1 MRQIIKSE
9 VLKLLYNKKN
19 IVCLI
24 LIVIVTFGICLYY
37 QNMDHNYDEQQMNEY
52 IMIEKYADS
61 QITSLYDQK
70 NFFKANGTLSDEAN
84 AALEKDIQFWQNNQ
98 LYAIQ
103 LRNYF
108 KNRESMDDK
117 AYMKLQMEYNH
128 YTLNGLKQGYEM
140 NVNEKDIQIINEQN
154 DIFTYLMQHD
164 IALLHSPYTMNVTNF
179 LTRIFDNHM
188 ILIYLLIT
196 MIMMSDTFAGEFE
209 SSCYK
214 WIFSAPVSR
223 IGMLM
228 MKLLF
233 VLIFALLSILLSIG
247 LISIY
252 AMLTHGFGNF
262 QYPIWISHDEIISSQ
277 SYMINSFVL
286 HLNYLVC
293 MLTISAF
300 LALFM
305 KSYANLYLCMGVI
318 LLIVYYAPSLLGTNN
333 ILSSIPLFYANG
345 FAILHKQVMI
355 STLQANISCIGV
367 DVIVIGAMMAY
378 LRKLDL

>member
-1 MRQIIKSE
+1 MKQIIKSE
-9 VLKLLYNKKN
+9 VLKLFYNKKN
-19 IVCLI
+19 IICLI

-37 QNMDHNYDEQQMNEY
+37 QNLDQNYDEQQMNEY

-61 QITSLYDQK
+61 QITSLYEQK
-70 NFFKANGTLSDEAN
+70 DYLKANGTLNDEIT
-84 AALEKDIQFWQNNQ
+84 AALEKDIQFWQKNQ

-103 LRNYF
+103 LKNYF
-108 KNRESMDDK
+108 KNRESMDD
-117 AYMKLQMEYNH
+117 ASYMKLQMEYNDD
-128 YTLNGLKQGYEM
+128 TLNGLKQGYEM
-140 NVNEKDIQIINEQN
+140 NVNEKDIQMLNEQN
-154 DIFTYLMQHD
+154 DMFTYLIQHD
-164 IALLHSPYTMNVTNF
+164 IPLLHSPYTMNVTNF
-179 LTRIFDNHM
+179 LTRVFDNHM
-188 ILIYLLIT
+188 ILVYLLIT

-223 IGMLM
+223 IGMLV

-233 VLIFALLSILLSIG
+233 VLIFALLSIVLSIG

-252 AMLTHGFGNF
+252 TMFTHGFGNML
-262 QYPIWISHDEIISSQ
+262 YPVWISHEEIISSMSYNIQ
-277 SYMINSFVL
+277 SFLI

-318 LLIVYYAPSLLGTNN
+318 LLIVYYAPSLLGTSN

-345 FAILHKQVMI
+345 FAILHKQVLI
-355 STLQANISCIGV
+355 STLQANISCIVV
-367 DVIVIGAMMAY
+367 DVIVMGGMMAY
-378 LRKLDL
+378 IRKLDL

>member
-1 MRQIIKSE
+1 MRQIIRSE
-9 VLKLLYNKKN
+9 LLKLFYNKKN
-19 IVCLI
+19 IVCLMLI
-24 LIVIVTFGICLYY
+24 LIVTFGICLYY
-37 QNMDHNYDEQQMNEY
+37 QNMDQNYDEQQMNEY

-61 QITSLYDQK
+61 QITSLYEQK
-70 NFFKANGTLSDEAN
+70 NFLKANGTLNDEAN
-84 AALEKDIQFWQNNQ
+84 DALEKDIQFWQNNQ

-117 AYMKLQMEYNH
+117 AYMKLQMKYNH
-128 YTLNGLKQGYEM
+128 NTLNGLKKGYEM
-140 NVNEKDIQIINEQN
+140 NVNEKDIQMINEQN
-154 DIFTYLMQHD
+154 DVFTYLMQHD
-164 IALLHSPYTMNVTNF
+164 ISLLHSPYTMNVTNF

-252 AMLTHGFGNF
+252 AMLTHGFGNI
-262 QYPIWISHDEIISSQ
+262 QYPVWISHEEIISSQ
-277 SYMINSFVL
+277 SYMMNSFVL

-305 KSYANLYLCMGVI
+305 KSYANLYLCIGVI
-318 LLIVYYAPSLLGTNN
+318 LLIVYYAPSLLGTSN

-345 FAILHKQVMI
+345 FAILHKQVLI

-378 LRKLDL
+378 IRKLDL

>member
-1 MRQIIKSE
+1 MKQIIKSE
-9 VLKLLYNKKN
+9 VLKLFYNKKN
-19 IVCLI
+19 IVCLM

-37 QNMDHNYDEQQMNEY
+37 QNLDHNYDEQQTNEY

-61 QITSLYDQK
+61 QITSLYEQK
-70 NFFKANGTLSDEAN
+70 DFLKANRTLSDEAN
-84 AALEKDIQFWQNNQ
+84 AALEKDIQFWQKNQ

-103 LRNYF
+103 LKNYF
-108 KNRESMDDK
+108 KNRESMDD
-117 AYMKLQMEYNH
+117 ASYMILQMEYNH
-128 YTLNGLKQGYEM
+128 DTLNGLKQGYEM
-140 NVNEKDIQIINEQN
+140 NVNEKDIQMLNEQN
-154 DIFTYLMQHD
+154 DAFTYLMQHN
-164 IALLHSPYTMNVTNF
+164 IPLLHSPYTMNVTNF
-179 LTRIFDNHM
+179 LTRVFDNHM
-188 ILIYLLIT
+188 ILVYLLIT

-252 AMLTHGFGNF
+252 TMFTHGFGNML
-262 QYPIWISHDEIISSQ
+262 YPVWISHEEIISSMSYNIQ
-277 SYMINSFVL
+277 SFLI

-318 LLIVYYAPSLLGTNN
+318 LLIVYYAPSLLGTSN

-345 FAILHKQVMI
+345 FAILHKQVLI
-355 STLQANISCIGV
+355 SALQANISCIVV
-367 DVIVIGAMMAY
+367 DVIVMGGMMAY
-378 LRKLDL
+378 IRKLDL